1 MHDPCFQR
9 VYSLEYL
16 ASAVFL
22 ALLVNSLERLPE
34 VNSFVRPR
42 LLEVFLDL
50 LDRSSDR
57 FTCVQLEY
65 FALRDLQLD
74 RLVAPFLC
82 HVAIPLF

>member
-1 MHDPCFQR
+1 MTRRSMHDPCFQR

-34 VNSFVRPR
+34 ANSFVRPR

-50 LDRSSDR
+50 LFFQRPYVTRTPASARAYHRARGRS
-57 FTCVQLEY
+57 
-65 FALRDLQLD
+65 
-74 RLVAPFLC
+74 
-82 HVAIPLF
+82 